1 MSGGTTISTS
11 ATKIEALQLQS
22 SAYGV
27 PITVTYGLTRA
38 SGNLL
43 WYNGF
48 KATAHTTS
56 QSQGGKGGGGVTS
69 QSTTYTYSS
78 CVMMG
83 LCEGAIT
90 GVPRIWKGKT
100 VFGDAATT
108 ALAQLGLS
116 LATGAVA
123 QATWPYLTT
132 SYASQAI
139 GYSGLAYVYAQDYA
153 LDTNAALDNHSF
165 EIQGLGAYA
174 VAGVPD
180 ANPATIAADLL
191 TNARYGAGYPSAKLA
206 SMTNWSDYCLAAN
219 ILLSPAFD
227 TQVQASE
234 VITSLAQITN
244 TAPIWTTG
252 GLKMVPYG
260 DTTITGN
267 GATYTPN
274 LTPVYDLNDDDFI
287 AGSDGSD
294 PIKVERKP
302 QSDAFNCVHVE
313 FLNRGVLDTAATT
326 AAGHPMWT
334 AYYNTEVA
342 TAEDSAN
349 IDAYGRRVAPT
360 VQAHWI
366 CDAVVAQNVA
376 QLVLQR
382 LLYIRNS
389 YHFNLPWTKVL
400 LEPMDLVTL
409 TDSGLGYNKLA
420 VRLVDVGESEV
431 GDLDVVAEDFPQGIA
446 HAAANASQSSAGF
459 QHNYAA
465 LPGSVSTPMF
475 FEAPVER
482 TTTGLEVYAA
492 VIGLGA
498 NWGGCRVWVSYDG
511 TNYKAVQYLYG
522 GARYGALTGAV
533 SAGNLPVAIKAG
545 QLISGSAADAA
556 NLSTL
561 CYIGGANP
569 EYLAYT
575 TAALTGANAY
585 TLSGLNRSAFTT
597 SGAAHAASDP
607 FARIDDAIA
616 KSGPMDLS
624 MIGKTVYFKFTSFNI
639 YNAAEE
645 SLAAVTAFPY
655 VITGA
660 MANLPPPPFDN
671 FLILVQPDGTRQ
683 FNFSYATASPV
694 DWMGAEIRYIGG
706 TTATPDWNAM
716 QPLQDTATFYTHSP
730 VEANQPLAG
739 VYTFA
744 IKSVDLLS
752 NLSSYVVRNVT
763 LPDRRLGN
771 VFDEFFEG
779 TDGWLG
785 TKTGCQIINGILESI
800 DSTTWATAPATW
812 AAFARWNTTPTSPI
826 TYVSPVRNFGTQ
838 LAAQVNAAVDADG
851 TILLEI
857 ATSADN
863 ITWSA
868 WGSASSPFSTRYLKI
883 RLTVTA
889 NGTYPVPVV
898 RSFNYQINAPLKTEY
913 IDNLVLSSLTG
924 VYRIGVGD
932 IRIPL
937 AGTYSLLKRT
947 TPTIQDST
955 AGTWVATRIDNTLS
969 PSPRWQFRL
978 NGTLADP
985 AFVDFY
991 IEGI

>member
-11 ATKIEALQLQS
+11 DTRIEALQLQS
-22 SAYGV
+22 SAFGV
-27 PITVTYGLTRA
+27 PITVTYGLTRV
-38 SGNLL
+38 SGNLV

-48 KATAHTTS
+48 KATPHTTT
-56 QSQGGKGGGGVTS
+56 QSSGGKGGGGVSS

-78 CVMMG
+78 CVIMG

-90 GVPRIWKGKT
+90 AVPRIWKGKT
-100 VFGDAATT
+100 VLVDGATT

-116 LATGAVA
+116 LATGTLG
-123 QATWPYLTT
+123 QATWSYLTT
-132 SYASQAI
+132 NYSAQAL
-139 GYSGLAYVYAQDYA
+139 GYSGMAYVYVQDYQLA
-153 LDTNAALDNHSF
+153 SNASLDNHSF
-165 EIQGLGAYA
+165 EVQGMGAYA
-174 VAGVPD
+174 VSGVPD
-180 ANPATIAADLL
+180 ANPATIATDIL
-191 TNARYGAGYPSAKLA
+191 TNARYGVGYPSAKLA
-206 SMTNWSDYCLAAN
+206 SITAWSNYCLAAN

-227 TQVQASE
+227 TQVQASD
-234 VITSLAQITN
+234 VINNLAKLTN
-244 TAPIWTTG
+244 TAPIWTTA

-260 DTTITGN
+260 DTAMTAN

-274 LTPVYDLNDDDFI
+274 LTPVYDLTDDDFTPN
-287 AGSDGSD
+287 GEGDD
-294 PIKVERKP
+294 PIKVMRKP
-302 QSDAFNCVHVE
+302 QSDAFNCVKVE
-313 FLNRGVLDTAATT
+313 FLNRNN
-326 AAGHPMWT
+326 
-334 AYYNTEVA
+334 YYNIEVA
-342 TAEDSAN
+342 TAQDSAN
-349 IDAYGRRVAPT
+349 VDAYGLRVAPT

-366 CDAVVAQNVA
+366 CDPVVAQNVA

-382 LLYIRNS
+382 LLYIRNE
-389 YHFNLPWTKVL
+389 YHFPLAWTRVM

-420 VRLVDVGESEV
+420 VRITEISESET
-431 GDLDVVAEDFPQGIA
+431 GYLDVIAEDFPQGIA
-446 HAAANASQSSAGF
+446 HAAIYSSQSSAGF

-465 LPGSVSTPMF
+465 SPGSVNTPLF
-475 FEAPVER
+475 FEAPVDR
-482 TTTGLEVYAA
+482 TLTGLEVYAA
-492 VIGLGA
+492 VIGMGA

-522 GARYGALTGAV
+522 GARYGTLTGAI
-533 SAGNLPVAIKAG
+533 SGGNLPVAINAG
-545 QLISGSAADAA
+545 QIISGSASDAA

-561 CYIGGANP
+561 CYVGGANP

-575 TAALTGANAY
+575 TATLTGANAY
-585 TLSGLNRSAFTT
+585 TLSGLNRSAFAT

-607 FARIDDAIA
+607 FARVDDAIA

-624 MIGKTVYFKFTSFNI
+624 MIGKTVYFKFTSFNF

-645 SLAAVTAFPY
+645 SLASVTAFSY
-655 VITGA
+655 VVTGA

-683 FNFSYATASPV
+683 FNFSYAAAAPV
-694 DWMGAEIRYIGG
+694 DWMGAEIRYISG
-706 TTATPDWNAM
+706 TTSTPDWNAM
-716 QPLQDTATFYTHSP
+716 TPLQDTATFYTHSP

-752 NLSSYVVRNVT
+752 NLSTYLVRNIT

-785 TKTGCQIINGILESI
+785 TKTGCQIINGVLESI

-812 AAFARWNTTPTSPI
+812 AAWTRWNTAPTSPI
-826 TYVSPVRNFGTQ
+826 TYESPVRNFGTQ
-838 LAAQVNAAVDADG
+838 LAAQVNAVVDADG

-868 WGSASSPFSTRYLKI
+868 WGSASSPFSTRYFKI

-889 NGTYPVPVV
+889 NGTYPVPQV
-898 RSFNYQINAPLKTEY
+898 RSFSYQINAPLKTEY
-913 IDNLVLSSLTG
+913 IDNVVLSSLTG

-947 TPTIQDST
+947 TPTIQDGT
-955 AGTWVATRIDNTLS
+955 AGAWVATRIDNSLS